1 MFKSI
6 VVALDGSQHSNAALE
21 AACDLAAKYGARL
34 TLTHV
39 LLRYASVGD
48 VHNFAERNG
57 FLSEI
62 EPHLKDVGTA
72 PVAISPMG
80 SAAAF
85 IVVPGDVLQKAGEL
99 YLAKAKETAKKK
111 DVGQITQRLVDG
123 SPASAIL
130 DCASGEDADLIVLGS
145 RGLGDVKSLILG
157 SVSHKVAQEAKVPC
171 LIVK

>member
-6 VVALDGSQHSNAALE
+6 VVALDGSQHSNSALE
-21 AACDLAAKYGARL
+21 AACDLAAKYDARL
-34 TLTHV
+34 TLAHS
-39 LLRYASVGD
+39 LLRYASIGD
-48 VHNFAERNG
+48 VHDFAERNG

-62 EPHLKDVGTA
+62 EPHLNDIGTA

-80 SAAAF
+80 SAAAI

-99 YLAKAKETAKKK
+99 FLGKAKEIATKHGVA
-111 DVGQITQRLVDG
+111 DVNQRLIDG

-130 DCASGEDADLIVLGS
+130 DCAKGEDADLIVLGS
-145 RGLGDVKSLILG
+145 RGFGDVKSLILG
-157 SVSHKVAQEAKVPC
+157 SVSHKVVQEANAPC